1 MQQTQRDEVSGRV
14 IGAAIEVHRH
24 LGPGLL
30 ESAYEECLCFEL
42 HERGIAYVRRVPL
55 PIVFK
60 GHRLDAGYRMD
71 IVAEQQLI
79 VEVKSVDQLMRIHE
93 AQVLTYL
100 RLSGLRTALLLNFN
114 TVLLKHGLRRYKL
127 STSARSACSAVDLP
141 FPPPHTEPTQ

>member
-1 MQQTQRDEVSGRV
+1 VQPSRS
-14 IGAAIEVHRH
+14 IGQ
-24 LGPGLL
+24 GLL

-42 HERGIAYVRRVPL
+42 HERGITHARQVPL

-71 IVAEQQLI
+71 IIVEQQLI
-79 VEVKSVDQLMRIHE
+79 VEVKSVDQLIRLHE

-100 RLSGLRTALLLNFN
+100 RRSGLQTGLLLNFN

-127 STSARSACSAVDLP
+127 SSSARSAVDLLP
-141 FPPPHTEPTQ
+141 SPTTHSRRPMTPHV